1 MIPEIETRP
10 SQDIKLLQE
19 SRMRETLQY
28 VAAHS
33 PFYRALFEK
42 HGLHVEHITT
52 LEDLM
57 LLPTVSKEDLQL
69 YNADFLC
76 VPKTRI
82 IDYSATSGTMGRP
95 VDFGLTDNDLERLA
109 YNEAISFACA
119 GVQKGDLVQLMTTID
134 RRFMAGM
141 AYFLGLRKLGAGIIR
156 VGPGIPELHWSSI
169 MANRPKY
176 IIAVPSFIPK
186 LLDYAE
192 ANGIDYHNCGV
203 VGAICIGEPVR
214 NADLTPNLLAKK
226 ITDRWNIAL
235 HSTYASTEMATA
247 FTECEYHCGGHHHP
261 ELIIAEVLGD
271 DGLPVADGEIGELTV
286 TTLGVEAMPL
296 VRFKTGDMVNVYRD
310 PCPCGRTTLRLGPV
324 VGRKQQ
330 MIKYK
335 GTILF
340 PPALCDILGSH
351 SAIDTYLV
359 ELRNNEWGSDDL
371 LVKIATRHPEST
383 LTADLESQ
391 FRASIRVVPLI
402 EFADRE
408 ALDKVVFSGVNRKP
422 VRVVDLRG

>member
-1 MIPEIETRP
+1 MIPDIETQP
-10 SQDIKLLQE
+10 LQEIKLLQE
-19 SRMRETLQY
+19 ARLRETLRY

-33 PFYRALFEK
+33 PFYNALFEK
-42 HGLHVEHITT
+42 YGLNVENIQT
-52 LEDLM
+52 LEDLL

-76 VPKTRI
+76 VPKNHI

-141 AYFLGLRKLGAGIIR
+141 AYFLGLRKVGAGIIR
-156 VGPGIPELHWSSI
+156 VGPGIAELHWSSI
-169 MANRPKY
+169 MAHRPKY

-192 ANGIDYHNCGV
+192 ANRIDYHNCGV

-226 ITDRWNIAL
+226 ITNRWNIAL
-235 HSTYASTEMATA
+235 FSTYASTEMATA
-247 FTECEYHCGGHHHP
+247 FTECEYRQGGHHHP

-296 VRFKTGDMVNVYRD
+296 VRFKTGDMVNVYRE

-351 SAIDTYLV
+351 PAIDSYVV
-359 ELRNNEWGSDDL
+359 ELRSNEWGSDDL
-371 LVKIATRHPEST
+371 LVKIATRHPEADIT
-383 LTADLESQ
+383 LDLESQ
-391 FRASIRVVPLI
+391 FRASIRVLPRI

-408 ALDKVVFSGVNRKP
+408 SLDKVVFSGVNRKP
-422 VRVVDLRG
+422 VRVVDLRR